1 MVELLIVAL
10 KPFPCQTQLVTFR
23 GPADCLDGTTC
34 GEVALAQDRQGDGK
48 AGCEQLVQV
57 FGAQEV
63 EGFPLDVDDTRVGY
77 NQIVVVHVLVEGKLF
92 RSSHRHTRLLILR
105 SISYHLQPSQVHPRE
120 YFLHRRTP
128 LSLHSDII

>member
-10 KPFPCQTQLVTFR
+10 KPFPCQTQLVAFR

-48 AGCEQLVQV
+48 AGREQLVQILCT
-57 FGAQEV
+57 EKV

-92 RSSHRHTRLLILR
+92 RSSHRHTRLLIFSR
-105 SISYHLQPSQVHPRE
+105 ISYHLQPSQVHPRE
-120 YFLHRRTP
+120 YFLHRCTP
-128 LSLHSDII
+128 LSLHPNVV